1 MIKDGI
7 VPSNEGRGYVLRRII
22 RRMYYNMM
30 LLKNID
36 PKTLHGF
43 LKAIVQEVTRLFD
56 VSGNFDSIVSLLEKE
71 TTQFQKTITNGQKL
85 LQEIMKSAKQKII
98 SGQDAFKL
106 YDTFGFPLELTREIA
121 VEEWYKIDEHEFQ
134 KEMESQ
140 QQRSRAGSK
149 DMFKQDIDW
158 STYVTD
164 VPPTKF
170 IWYETLDTEKIKLLK
185 DFEVGWQRILIFD
198 QTPFYAESWGQV
210 WDTWVVLL
218 DDGSQ
223 VNVVHVQK
231 YNWVFLHFVK

>member
-1 MIKDGI
+1 
-7 VPSNEGRGYVLRRII
+7 
-22 RRMYYNMM
+22 
-30 LLKNID
+30 
-36 PKTLHGF
+36 
-43 LKAIVQEVTRLFD
+43 
-56 VSGNFDSIVSLLEKE
+56 
-71 TTQFQKTITNGQKL
+71 
-85 LQEIMKSAKQKII
+85 
-98 SGQDAFKL
+98 
-106 YDTFGFPLELTREIA
+106 LELTREIA
-121 VEEWYKIDEHEFQ
+121 VEEWYKINENEFQ
-134 KEMESQ
+134 KEMETQ

-170 IWYETLDTEKIKLLK
+170 IWYKKLEVDTMKLLK

-198 QTPFYAESWGQV
+198 QTPFYAESWGQI
-210 WDTWVVLL
+210 WDTWIIIL